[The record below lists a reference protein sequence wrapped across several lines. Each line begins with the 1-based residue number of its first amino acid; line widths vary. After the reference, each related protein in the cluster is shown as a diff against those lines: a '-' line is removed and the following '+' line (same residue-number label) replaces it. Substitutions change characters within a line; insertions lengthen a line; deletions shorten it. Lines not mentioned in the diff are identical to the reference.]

1 MKKLVSLLLALSL
14 GAQPL
19 PAGGGAPP
27 EQEAAEEK
35 YIALTFDDGPSG
47 ELTQTLLDGLSARG
61 VKATFFVCG
70 YRVEQY
76 PQTLRRIAQEGHALG
91 LHSCCHDYMQNM
103 SYEQALDDL
112 ARCAETVERCC
123 GVRARLFRPPGGLTS
138 PALLDAAKS
147 RGLPVIL
154 WSVDPMDWDRAH
166 HAGVYETVVQNASPG
181 AVILM
186 HDLFENSVSCAL
198 RAIDTLQAQ
207 GYRFVTV
214 PELAAR
220 AGSAL
225 TPGTVYRSFS

>member
-1 MKKLVSLLLALSL
+1 MDKKALR
-14 GAQPL
+14 
-19 PAGGGAPP
+19 
-27 EQEAAEEK
+27 AEIREK
-35 YIALTFDDGPSG
+35 KRALTERQILCASSRLAELLYRHPLYQNAKSLYAYLSYNQEVRTLPILARAQRDGKRVAVPKVFG
-47 ELTQTLLDGLSARG
+47 EEMRFLW
-61 VKATFFVCG
+61 
-70 YRVEQY
+70 
-76 PQTLRRIAQEGHALG
+76 
-91 LHSCCHDYMQNM
+91 
-103 SYEQALDDL
+103 LDDL

-166 HAGVYETVVQNASPG
+166 HAGVYETVVQDASPG